1 MPTYTETHFEEHIEA
16 HLNQSDY
23 RSLQPTDYDRAR
35 CLVPNETLQFIQN
48 TQPEVYQKLERQYG
62 EDTPQK
68 LLDRLSREIE
78 RRGVLDVLRKGIR
91 DRGCHFNLTYF
102 QPASGMNPDH
112 QHLYVQ
118 NRFSLIR
125 QLHYSQRNENSV
137 DMTLFLNGLPLVTME
152 LKNSLTG
159 QIVADA
165 EKQYRTDR
173 DSREP
178 LFRFKRCLVHFA
190 VGNEKASMT
199 TQLRDGETRFFPFN
213 RGIENPV
220 NPNGH
225 KTAYLWKD
233 ILQRDN
239 FMELIN
245 NFIHEQETTE
255 KVYDHKIRNVKD
267 VKHRVLIFPR
277 YHQLDVI
284 RELKAAIIAEGVGHS
299 YLIQHTTGSG
309 KSNSIAWLAHLLT
322 HLYRSE
328 TDTDRIFDSVI
339 VVTDRRVLDSQ
350 LRETIK
356 QVAQVDGVVHAAD
369 KNSAQLRGFLES
381 GKDIIISTIQK
392 FSVIAEEIGA
402 LKSKTFA
409 VIIDEAHSSQSGESA
424 KDLRVSLSKGIEEDI
439 EDDAP
444 DEVESDIDAKILEQM
459 EQRRMQAHISYFGF
473 SGTPKNKTLEL
484 FGRKDAEGQ
493 FVPFHVYSMRQSI
506 SEGFTLDVLQNY
518 TTFKRYF
525 ELVKSVPEDKQ
536 YEKTRTLRTLTNYVD
551 LQPHSIETKTR
562 IMLEHF
568 TARTEKAI
576 GGKGRAM
583 LVTSSRLHCV
593 KYKQEFDKQM
603 REMGLPYGCLVA
615 FSGTVHDTDSGR
627 DYTED
632 GMNGLP
638 PRTSIADSFKSPEYR
653 ILIVANKFQ
662 TGFDEP
668 MLQTMYV
675 DKRLDGLQCVQTLS
689 RLNRVASGKTDTLV
703 LDFVNE
709 PEQVQEAF
717 QQYYQT
723 TTLAEETDPN
733 RLYDLQSQLEGFD
746 LYDAETIDR
755 FCLIFYEAKRP
766 GESLQVILDSV
777 VEKWLELD
785 TNNREAFR
793 STLQSYIRLYGYI
806 SQLITFTD
814 VALEKLYIFSRSLN
828 KKLPKRDYSDLPD
841 VSESVDLDS
850 FRVQKA
856 HDSLQLSLEKEDS
869 ELPGIGSD
877 VGTLRQPEQDFLS
890 NIIQALND
898 AYQTDFTTEDKLD
911 LDNIYQKLR
920 RHAGLRQVIEG
931 NNSETNKRYKFDD
944 VLDEILLGFVND
956 KIELFNKLSKSSQPE
971 VNARLKQDL
980 YRVYLEQ
987 LSSNKHT
994 FAPGPVGAVS

>member
-1 MPTYTETHFEEHIEA
+1 MPTYTETDFEDHIEA
-16 HLNQSDY
+16 HLNQSGY
-23 RSLQPTDYDRAR
+23 RSLQSTDYDRSR
-35 CLVPNETLQFIQN
+35 CLVPDETLQFIRD
-48 TQPEVYQKLERQYG
+48 TQPKTYQKLERQYG
-62 EDTPQK
+62 PDTPVN
-68 LLDRLSREIE
+68 LLNRLSREVE

-112 QHLYVQ
+112 QRLYAQ

-125 QLHYSQRNENSV
+125 QLHYAQQNEKSL
-137 DMTLFLNGLPLVTME
+137 DMVLFLNGLPVVTME

-159 QIVADA
+159 QVVRDA

-173 DSREP
+173 NSREP
-178 LFRFKRCLVHFA
+178 LFKFKQCLVHFA
-190 VGNEKASMT
+190 VGNEKVSMT
-199 TQLRDGETRFFPFN
+199 TRLQDGETRFFPFN

-225 KTAYLWKD
+225 KTAYLWED
-233 ILQRDN
+233 ILQPDN
-239 FMELIN
+239 LMELIN

-255 KVYDHKIRNVKD
+255 KVYDDKIGDMKD

-284 RELKAAIIAEGVGHS
+284 RELKGAVVKAGVGHN

-322 HLYRSE
+322 HLYRSR

-339 VVTDRRVLDSQ
+339 VVTDRRVLDRQ

-356 QVAQVDGVVHAAD
+356 QVEQVDGVVHAAD

-392 FSVIAEEIGA
+392 FSVIAEEIGK

-424 KDLRVSLSKGIEEDI
+424 RNLRISLSQGIALDVTEDN
-439 EDDAP
+439 A
-444 DEVESDIDAKILEQM
+444 DEVSDIDAKILEQM
-459 EQRRMQAHISYFGF
+459 EQRRMQDHISYFGF

-484 FGRKDAEGQ
+484 FGRKDTDGK

-525 ELVKSVPEDKQ
+525 ELVKRVPEDKE
-536 YEKTRTLRTLTNYVD
+536 YEKARTLRALTNYVD

-562 IMLEHF
+562 IVLEHF
-568 TARTEKAI
+568 AARTEKTI
-576 GGKGRAM
+576 RGKGRAM

-603 REMGLPYGCLVA
+603 REMGLRYGCLVA
-615 FSGTVHDTDSGR
+615 FSGTVHDTDNGQ
-627 DYTED
+627 DYTENA
-632 GMNGLP
+632 MNGLP
-638 PRTSIADSFKSPEYR
+638 PSTSIADSFKSPAYR

-668 MLQTMYV
+668 LLQTMYV

-689 RLNRVASGKTDTLV
+689 RLNRVTSGKTDTLV

-709 PEQVQEAF
+709 PDQIQAAF

-723 TTLAEETDPN
+723 TMLAEETDPN

-746 LYDAETIDR
+746 CYDVETIEAFCHIFYDANQPDE
-755 FCLIFYEAKRP
+755 L
-766 GESLQVILDSV
+766 LQ
-777 VEKWLELD
+777 
-785 TNNREAFR
+785 
-793 STLQSYIRLYGYI
+793 
-806 SQLITFTD
+806 
-814 VALEKLYIFSRSLN
+814 
-828 KKLPKRDYSDLPD
+828 
-841 VSESVDLDS
+841 
-850 FRVQKA
+850 
-856 HDSLQLSLEKEDS
+856 
-869 ELPGIGSD
+869 
-877 VGTLRQPEQDFLS
+877 
-890 NIIQALND
+890 
-898 AYQTDFTTEDKLD
+898 
-911 LDNIYQKLR
+911 
-920 RHAGLRQVIEG
+920 
-931 NNSETNKRYKFDD
+931 
-944 VLDEILLGFVND
+944 
-956 KIELFNKLSKSSQPE
+956 
-971 VNARLKQDL
+971 
-980 YRVYLEQ
+980 
-987 LSSNKHT
+987 
-994 FAPGPVGAVS
+994 